1 MAMADMWTTIAA
13 ERGALAD
20 DLADLSQVEWDARS
34 ICEGWTVEDVLAHM
48 TSAASLTPPA
58 FLVDFAA
65 SGFKFS
71 KFAERG
77 IARQKGSTPAETL
90 AKFRARQHS
99 TKSPPGPKL
108 TWLGETIV
116 HADDIRRP
124 LGIHHAYPTDAVRQ
138 VFDFYK
144 NSNTLIGTKNRI
156 SGLTLK
162 ATDTDWTHGSGPTVE
177 GPILSLL
184 VASTG
189 RSPALKDLS
198 GDGVETL
205 RERSS

>member
-1 MAMADMWTTIAA
+1 MSDMWTTIAA

-20 DLADLSQVEWDARS
+20 DLADLSPVEWNARS
-34 ICEGWTVEDVLAHM
+34 ICDGWTVEDVLAHL
-48 TSAASLTPPA
+48 TSAATLTPPT
-58 FLVDFAA
+58 FLLDFAA
-65 SGFKFS
+65 SGFNFPR
-71 KFAERG
+71 FADKG
-77 IARQKGSTPAETL
+77 IARQKGGTPAETL
-90 AKFRARQHS
+90 AKFRSKQHS

-124 LGIHHAYPTDAVRQ
+124 LGIHHAYPTEAVQQ
-138 VFDFYK
+138 VLDFYK

-156 SGLTLK
+156 AGLTLK

-189 RSPALKDLS
+189 RSAALSDLD
-198 GDGVETL
+198 GDGVATL